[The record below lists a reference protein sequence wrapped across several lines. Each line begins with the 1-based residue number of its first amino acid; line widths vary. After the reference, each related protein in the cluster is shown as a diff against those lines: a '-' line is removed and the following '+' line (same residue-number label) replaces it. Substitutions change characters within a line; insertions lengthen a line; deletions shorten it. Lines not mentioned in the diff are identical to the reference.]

1 MTRGVGV
8 LVYSITLS
16 LNAESKLLLGFS
28 AVLKAVAADSVAIFP
43 HAKKDAVRM
52 REEGRLIEGGLLFL
66 SVRAR

>member
-1 MTRGVGV
+1 MTRGVGE
-8 LVYSITLS
+8 YSITLS

-28 AVLKAVAADSVAIFP
+28 AVLKAVAADGVAIFSTRE
-43 HAKKDAVRM
+43 DAVRM